1 MENRKIC
8 KECPW
13 KNNTKHNLKF
23 RTYVDK
29 MKSIGKENHAC
40 HMIMSDIWGGKSEIN
55 QINVC
60 IGSLNNRKGQA

>member
-1 MENRKIC
+1 
-8 KECPW
+8 
-13 KNNTKHNLKF
+13 
-23 RTYVDK
+23 
-29 MKSIGKENHAC
+29 MKYIGKENHAC